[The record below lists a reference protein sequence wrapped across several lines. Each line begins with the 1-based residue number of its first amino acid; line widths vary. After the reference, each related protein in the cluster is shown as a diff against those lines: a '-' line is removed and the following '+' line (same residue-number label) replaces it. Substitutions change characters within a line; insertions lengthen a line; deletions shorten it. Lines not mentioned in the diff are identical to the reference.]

1 MKKTLFIFFCLIF
14 FSFHTALAGQNNLIL
29 FEKKTKII
37 FDKDIVIL
45 VTPSENTINKLKTSM
60 GDDFYVM
67 ADDANYYSFLVFN
80 YLKSINK
87 PYLIKNDEAIFYFQ
101 KMADYTKYKIIIP
114 ISIGGHCYI
123 NITKENTKL

>member
-1 MKKTLFIFFCLIF
+1 
-14 FSFHTALAGQNNLIL
+14 
-29 FEKKTKII
+29 
-37 FDKDIVIL
+37 
-45 VTPSENTINKLKTSM
+45 M

-67 ADDANYYSFLVFN
+67 ADDANYYFFLVYN

-101 KMADYTKYKIIIP
+101 KMAYYTKYKIIIP
-114 ISIGGHCYI
+114 ITSGGHCYI

>member
-1 MKKTLFIFFCLIF
+1 
-14 FSFHTALAGQNNLIL
+14 
-29 FEKKTKII
+29 
-37 FDKDIVIL
+37 
-45 VTPSENTINKLKTSM
+45 M

-101 KMADYTKYKIIIP
+101 KNGVLHKIIIP